1 MKKLTAGIFTVMLG
15 LCATSG
21 ADAAVAS
28 QGYVDTKVAANK
40 QSITELTQTVA
51 TNKTAAEN
59 AIAGEKSA
67 RETAV
72 SGLNTRLTT
81 AEGKIAQHTTDI
93 SAINAELDTVASNEV
108 VTALQT
114 QVGEGTVD
122 SRIETAK
129 QAAIDAAA
137 ADATTKANN
146 ALADAKADAEKYIDA
161 AELAT
166 SQSEQNTAIET
177 AYKAADKKI
186 TDSIGTV
193 PADKTVVG
201 MIAEAQTAATYD
213 DTEVRGLVSANTNAI
228 SAINDAE
235 TGILAVAKKYADDN
249 DADTIYDDTTVKAD
263 IAKNAGAIA
272 TLNGN
277 DQTEGSVA
285 YQVKELA
292 DGAVATNTTAIATLN
307 GDAQTAGSV
316 AYQVKALADGAVAT
330 NTAAIETLNGDDQTE
345 GSVAKSIADA
355 FTQANLS
362 KYATT
367 EAMNT
372 ALTAYE
378 LKSNLKALAYKGT
391 VGTNDIDNL
400 AVTTA
405 KLADGAVESG
415 KIANGAVTDEK
426 ISAVASSKVTGLSE
440 SLATKMDITNTTTVA
455 GKYVFTANVGE
466 NGVTDY
472 AWEEIARD

>member
-28 QGYVDTKVAANK
+28 QGYVDTKVGVNT
-40 QSITELTQTVA
+40 QSITELTGDV
-51 TNKTAAEN
+51 
-59 AIAGEKSA
+59 
-67 RETAV
+67 
-72 SGLNTRLTT
+72 
-81 AEGKIAQHTTDI
+81 TD
-93 SAINAELDTVASNEV
+93 
-108 VTALQT
+108 LQT
-114 QVGEGTVD
+114 QVGTGTVD

-129 QAAIDAAA
+129 QAAIDVAA
-137 ADATTKANN
+137 ADATTKANK
-146 ALADAKADAEKYIDA
+146 ALEDAKADAEKYIDET
-161 AELAT
+161 ELTT

-285 YQVKELA
+285 YQVK
-292 DGAVATNTTAIATLN
+292 
-307 GDAQTAGSV
+307 
-316 AYQVKALADGAVAT
+316 ALADGAVAT

-415 KIANGAVTDEK
+415 KIANGAVTDDK